1 MLKHIFD
8 NAAPLV
14 ATDPSSAEAIV
25 RLHRRVEAQL
35 ASIGEGNLQPPV
47 ITMPNVSINDMQA
60 QTINDDI
67 NKAMEDAANAGLTN
81 DLDLQPMDKK
91 ALEQS
96 MQDLAGA
103 GDLDLSS
110 MGSLPDIDLSD
121 MNSMGMDMD
130 MDMNMG
136 GGGDDDWGL
145 DFDNM

>member
-1 MLKHIFD
+1 
-8 NAAPLV
+8 
-14 ATDPSSAEAIV
+14 
-25 RLHRRVEAQL
+25 
-35 ASIGEGNLQPPV
+35 
-47 ITMPNVSINDMQA
+47 MPNVSINDMQA

-110 MGSLPDIDLSD
+110 MGMDAGNNMTGDMNTNLGSLPDIDLSD